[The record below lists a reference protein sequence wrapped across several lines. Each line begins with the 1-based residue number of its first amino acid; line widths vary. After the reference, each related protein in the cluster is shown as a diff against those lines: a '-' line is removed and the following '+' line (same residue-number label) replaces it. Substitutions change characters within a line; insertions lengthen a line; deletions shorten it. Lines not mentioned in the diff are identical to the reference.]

1 MKKDYLQMM
10 KCYILGAGASFG
22 YDDNIPYELRPPLTC
37 EFFIKG
43 HQLGIFTEKSFP
55 DLFNSVKEFLEING
69 DIQDKQQLECDIE
82 KLLDWLANEF
92 YKTTPS
98 SEVDFSRTNY
108 LQRALSQTFYFIYEL
123 FRHYTLSYTPKFD
136 NYRRLALHY
145 HTCKYSIT
153 TLNYDI
159 LFELAAQSVNL
170 NTHYFPGPHY
180 PKSIPIAKIHGSI
193 NWLNPCKGGIAF
205 GGLGSDAFSEII
217 TPIFSNRIHMGSMMV
232 LPLTAIRDIGYRDFV
247 RSGVDYD
254 EPAIVPPLAGYKDY
268 DKIKDYSN
276 IWTFAESMLRET
288 TELVI
293 IGCSIRPEDAKFNG
307 LLQKVISEK
316 ASITVVDK
324 SPDKIIDNIKKIV
337 MNPIINKTFISFTDY
352 AKTL

>member
-1 MKKDYLQMM
+1 MN

-22 YDDNIPYELRPPLTC
+22 YDDSILFELRPPLTN
-37 EFFIKG
+37 EFFVQG
-43 HQLGIFTEKSFP
+43 HRLGIFTEQSFP
-55 DLFNSVKEFLEING
+55 DLFVSIKEFLGING
-69 DIQDKQQLECDIE
+69 DIQKRQQLECDIE

-92 YKTTPS
+92 YKSAPLST
-98 SEVDFSRTNY
+98 VDFKRINY
-108 LQRALSQTFYFIYEL
+108 VQRALSQAFYFIYEL
-123 FRHYTLSYTPKFD
+123 FRHYSLVYTPKFD

-145 HTCKYSIT
+145 HACKYSII

-170 NTHYFPGPHY
+170 NTHYSLGPHY

-193 NWLNPCKGGIAF
+193 NWLNSCKGGIAF
-205 GGLGSDAFSEII
+205 GGLGNDSFFEII
-217 TPIFSNRIHMGSMMV
+217 TPIFSNKIHMGPMMV
-232 LPLTAIRDIGYRDFV
+232 LPLAAIRDISYRDFV

-276 IWTFAESMLRET
+276 IWAFAESMLRET

-293 IGCSIRPEDAKFNG
+293 IGCSIRPEDAKFNE
-307 LLQKVISEK
+307 LLQKAVSGK
-316 ASITVVDK
+316 VSITIVDK
-324 SPDKIIDNIKKIV
+324 SPDKVIDNIKKV
-337 MNPIINKTFISFTDY
+337 FMKPIIDKTFTSFTDY